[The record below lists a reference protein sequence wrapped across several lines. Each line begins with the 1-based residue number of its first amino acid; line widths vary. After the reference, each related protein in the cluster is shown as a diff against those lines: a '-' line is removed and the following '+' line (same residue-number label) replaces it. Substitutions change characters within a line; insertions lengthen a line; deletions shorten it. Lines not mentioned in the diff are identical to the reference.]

1 MLQQKKANADETRR
15 IKAFNLRYKK
25 AIAKDINLEQIQED
39 LDSVMEACDEVRYYF
54 EEDDDTL
61 INALDGNE
69 DEAFEFKIMFANLS
83 AECESMY
90 ADLRQEYIPDCFD
103 NFFVAVGKEEQLLG
117 WDSYEGDYF
126 GLSFSFEAELARKEA
141 EKRLLRLG
149 KQQLVEAAQICFVI
163 FRAYIGLMYRYDCLK
178 AAMDIL
184 RDKNTGYLQLVK
196 QINETYE
203 KANDA
208 SDGFRH
214 NWGQEV
220 KEYERL
226 LACLPDMAW
235 IQ

>member
-1 MLQQKKANADETRR
+1 MQQKKVDADETKR
-15 IKAFNLRYKK
+15 IKALNLRYKK

-39 LDSVMEACDEVRYYF
+39 LSDIMEACDDVRYYF

-69 DEAFEFKIMFANLS
+69 DEAFEFKMMFANLS

-90 ADLRQEYIPDCFD
+90 ADLQEEYIPDCFD
-103 NFFVAVGKEEQLLG
+103 NFFVAAGKEEQLLG
-117 WDSYEGDYF
+117 WDAYEGDYF
-126 GLSFSFEAELARKEA
+126 GLSFGFEAELARKEA

-149 KQQLVEAAQICFVI
+149 KQQLVEAAQICFVV

-184 RDKNTGYLQLVK
+184 RDKNTCYLQLVK
-196 QINETYE
+196 QINEAYE

-208 SDGFRH
+208 SDGFQY
-214 NWGQEV
+214 NWYKEV
-220 KEYERL
+220 KEYDRL